1 MNFGLLLTSTMND
14 KNQEQAKRRFIGIL
28 NKLKE
33 QKLKTDEDKFEKL
46 NDYLSKYEK
55 KREMNNEIYMN
66 YYQTFIQLKE
76 YWLKSGKENDL
87 EKLKNLKKPE
97 LIDID
102 DIYTSM
108 YIKNKRFK
116 N

>member
-14 KNQEQAKRRFIGIL
+14 KNKEQAKRRFIGIL